1 MAFIQK
7 IEGKAGPIYK
17 VHYNEPLTGKRRA
30 KSFRRQKDAQHFR
43 DNVPKSEYLHDADTV
58 TVAEAADKWLK
69 VCEDIGRRG
78 REPIEKS
85 TLRPYK
91 RHARYIKE
99 LIGNVRLNQLDAF
112 VCDRF
117 KTSLLGR
124 FSRPY
129 AKKILTSFK
138 GMLSEA
144 RTQGWLRSDPA
155 ENVRI
160 VLSERRQPQHEEWP
174 TLEEIS
180 RLLKKADEKASIA
193 NKQLRKSWQRYRAFV
208 YVSVFSGM
216 RPGEVLGL
224 PWRSVLFK
232 ENAIKVN
239 QDLNEDGTIGRPKSK
254 HSYRTIQMGEDVM
267 AILKAW
273 KKLCPDNELDLV
285 FPNWQGNPESLQN
298 VYRRCW
304 YTLQT
309 ELGYTNTE
317 GRPKYPLKDL
327 RHVRASLEIERQAN
341 PKEIKKLMG
350 HSSIKITY
358 DVYGHLF
365 KDHED
370 RRAERANEIV
380 RQLIAV

>member
-7 IEGKAGPIYK
+7 VDGKSGPIYK
-17 VHYNEPLTGKRRA
+17 VHYKEQLTGKRRA

-43 DNVPKSEYLHDADTV
+43 DNVPKTEYLHDADTV
-58 TVAEAADKWLK
+58 TVSEAAEKWLQ

-99 LIGNVRLNQLDAF
+99 LIGNVKLNQLDAIT
-112 VCDRF
+112 CERF
-117 KTSLLGR
+117 KNSLLER

-138 GMLSEA
+138 GVLSEA

-160 VLSERRQPQHEEWP
+160 MLSERKQPQHEEWP
-174 TLEEIS
+174 SLAEIS
-180 RLLKKADEKASIA
+180 RILKRVDEKADDR
-193 NKQLRKSWQRYRAFV
+193 NQQLKKSWQRYRAFI

-224 PWRSVLFK
+224 PWRNVHFA
-232 ENAIKVN
+232 ENAIKVD

-254 HSYRTIQMGEDVM
+254 HSYRAIPMGYDVM
-267 AILKAW
+267 AILKTW
-273 KKLCPDNELDLV
+273 KSLCPKGELDLV

-304 YTLQT
+304 YTLQA
-309 ELGYTNTE
+309 ELGLIDAE
-317 GRPKYPLKDL
+317 GKSKYPLKDL
-327 RHVRASLEIERQAN
+327 RHVRASLEIDRQAN

-350 HSSIKITY
+350 HSSINITY

-380 RQLIAV
+380 KQLLAV